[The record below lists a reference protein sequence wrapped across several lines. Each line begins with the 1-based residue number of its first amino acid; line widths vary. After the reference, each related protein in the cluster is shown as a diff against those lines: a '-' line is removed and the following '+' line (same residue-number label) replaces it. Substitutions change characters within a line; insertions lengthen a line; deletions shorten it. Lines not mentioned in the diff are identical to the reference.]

1 MNVLWPYMAL
11 QYFYVVRRTD
21 LSYQLPQAKCYISSQ
36 YRLAVLR
43 MNTKW

>member
-11 QYFYVVRRTD
+11 QYLDVVPRAD
-21 LSYQLPQAKCYISSQ
+21 LPYQLAEPKCYVPFQ

-43 MNTKW
+43 VKTK